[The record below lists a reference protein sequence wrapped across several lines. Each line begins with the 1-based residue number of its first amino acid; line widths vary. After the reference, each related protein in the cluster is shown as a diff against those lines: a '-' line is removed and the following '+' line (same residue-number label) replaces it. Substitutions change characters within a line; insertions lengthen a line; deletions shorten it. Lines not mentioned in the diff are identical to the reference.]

1 MKGSKMQEITAK
13 ELESRFDDDKDI
25 SEYMD
30 FSKIQ
35 SFSTFLEDKENEE
48 LKILFPK
55 KFVKLLD
62 KKSKEIGVSV
72 DNLIKMIVAERLDI
86 VR

>member
-13 ELESRFDDDKDI
+13 ELESRFDNDEDI

-30 FSKIQ
+30 FSKVQ
-35 SFSTFLEDKENEE
+35 SFSTLLEDKENEE

-55 KFVKLLD
+55 KFLKLLD